1 MQPDNPVPF
10 RTFRVLAPTPAP
22 SRSLPDANP
31 RTSDVST
38 RWEHYGEETWH
49 AMYPHIRRLYLEE
62 GCKLDEVMK
71 YMEVHFSFRPTFRK
85 YRVRQDESRSAT
97 PREHPTQPGSTTG
110 ATKSLVSPTK
120 SHLID
125 LPVLPIQPS
134 PLPSHQANLRYLT
147 KVRDWATSYFDH
159 GQPAQETSLEPR
171 APHLAAEF
179 VNTSFK
185 LVDELLQ
192 RGHGQ
197 LAGRVARQAFTR
209 VEDLFCGE
217 TPVLLMNL
225 SELIYTI
232 AAREQLRLFALFVNY
247 LLSLAEAKY
256 GYGHPLVQIMA
267 SLQKAAA
274 DEVDLSALLEQGALV
289 GSNVICIKV
298 DPHDRVLLSGVIW
311 DSGSIQYPA
320 QLMMPAMTGFVRTLR
335 ADPTVD
341 PADGLVAL
349 WKEKVRDYK
358 KSPGILDTPTLQ
370 LLAETEITDS
380 YTAFRLSSPLLTGES
395 LLRSSSPST
404 DNNAEATLLHAQ
416 GAAHANE
423 LGASVDE
430 REGALD
436 AAVAKTA
443 RAVKLREYVHGRYAI
458 KTVLSMF
465 RLERILRLS
474 GRVEGAAKARRD
486 AIQRTSGL
494 LGDIPGDV

>member
-10 RTFRVLAPTPAP
+10 RTFRVLAPTPGP

-31 RTSDVST
+31 RISDVST

-49 AMYPHIRRLYLEE
+49 AMYPHIRRLYLDEDR
-62 GCKLDEVMK
+62 KLDEVMK
-71 YMEVHFSFRPTFRK
+71 YMEAHFSFRPTFRK
-85 YRVRQDESRSAT
+85 YRVRQDHDRSAT
-97 PREHPTQPGSTTG
+97 PREQRIQPGSTPG
-110 ATKSLVSPTK
+110 ATKSLVLPTK
-120 SHLID
+120 SYPID
-125 LPVLPIQPS
+125 LPVLPAQPS
-134 PLPSHQANLRYLT
+134 PVPSHQANLRYLT
-147 KVRDWATSYFDH
+147 KVRDWATSYFDN
-159 GQPAQETSLEPR
+159 GQPAQEASLEPR

-192 RGHGQ
+192 RDHGQ
-197 LAGRVARQAFTR
+197 LAGRVARQAFAR
-209 VEDLFCGE
+209 AEDLFCGE

-232 AAREQLRLFALFVNY
+232 ASREQLRLFELFVDY

-256 GYGHPLVQIMA
+256 GYGHPLP
-267 SLQKAAA
+267 QKAAA
-274 DEVDLSALLEQGALV
+274 GEIDLSALLEQGALV
-289 GSNVICIKV
+289 GSNIICIKV

-320 QLMMPAMTGFVRTLR
+320 QLMMPAMMGFVRTIR
-335 ADPTVD
+335 ADSTVE
-341 PADGLVAL
+341 PAEGLVAL

-358 KSPGILDTPTLQ
+358 TSPGILDTPTLQ

-380 YTAFRLSSPLLTGES
+380 YTALRVSSPLLTGES
-395 LLRSSSPST
+395 LLQSSSPGT
-404 DNNAEATLLHAQ
+404 QNHAEATQLHVQ

-423 LGASVDE
+423 LGALADE

-458 KTVLSMF
+458 KTVLGMF

-474 GRVEGAAKARRD
+474 GRVEDAAKARRE
-486 AIQRTSGL
+486 AIQR
-494 LGDIPGDV
+494 IPGLFGRHS